1 MADII
6 KSYLAKNYKSK
17 EDKIYTHT
25 RIKGDNNSGG
35 IYNIKDEDEFMDIY
49 KKYITNGGIEYLTEK
64 QLEDDKKRLCVDI
77 DLRYSPEIKTR
88 QHTPNHIIDLIHIY
102 LDAIKEICVIEDGY
116 EIDVFVMEKPNV
128 NILEDK
134 TKDGIHLV
142 FGIALNK
149 YIQKELKNIAIKRLI
164 DIWDDLPLT
173 NTFDDVIDESIV
185 MGSTNWIL
193 YGSTKPNNEVY
204 KVSSYHKKR
213 WVDERDDW
221 VGGTQPH
228 NNIDF
233 NRISIRNMYI
243 QTASL
248 KDGVI
253 LNKEEKVKE
262 EKEENKIINNE
273 PKIIT
278 DENIEIAE
286 LMSVEKYLLNY
297 PDWIKTIWALKN
309 AGFSFDFANKLSQK
323 VNDIDDTKYDET
335 KLTEIWNE
343 TKEGLGLGTIYK
355 QAKDTNKKLYYKIKI
370 KHLPKEFFKHE
381 EYSLAKLLVDEC
393 FNDKLVI
400 CDDNLMT
407 YTNSRWYIDND
418 FDYLKY
424 MISNEGVKYFSK
436 IEKLLL
442 NYFMYLNQD
451 DDDYE
456 PTRKKKT
463 LVGDSVVYLGKLNW
477 KNNISKEIKSIIIN
491 KHQNIEFN
499 KNGMHFAFKNKK
511 YNFTTKKFE
520 DILREDYISY
530 SAGYDYIEPETDDI
544 EIIELI
550 FKQIFPNEEIRKCY
564 LSIMRTAFMG
574 YTKDKFIVA
583 NGKGSNGKGVIDELL
598 LDCVGYDYGYT
609 GNIGA
614 LTDKKK
620 TGSNPEIANLHKKR
634 FCIFKEPNQ
643 KEKIL
648 LGNVKELVDNKE
660 INARQNYSNNTKVR
674 LQATFILE
682 CNKKLAFDGEVSNA
696 EYRRFVDILF
706 ESTFT
711 TNKTLLNDK
720 NLTNVFEAKPEY
732 KQDEFKENYR
742 CALFKYIIDNA
753 DEKIY
758 IPDCVAQRTKEYVD
772 SNDELLEFMKEN
784 YVYESDKAGQFI
796 ALKEVFQLYKCSES
810 YERLY
815 KKERPTYK
823 TFTQSIAE
831 HSSFKYYYHDRKQI
845 DKKEYRNILIGH
857 RLIEPKKNMMMSLT
871 PDKDED

>member
-17 EDKIYTHT
+17 EDKTYTHT

-35 IYNIKDEDEFMDIY
+35 IYNIKDEDEFMEIY

-64 QLEDDKKRLCVDI
+64 QLEGDKKRLCVDI
-77 DLRYSPEIKTR
+77 DLRYSTKIKTR
-88 QHTPNHIIDLIHIY
+88 QHTQDHIIDLIHIY
-102 LDAIKEICVIEDGY
+102 LDAIKEICNIENGY

-134 TKDGIHLV
+134 TKDGIHIV

-149 YIQKELKNIAIKRLI
+149 YIQKELKNIAIKRLTNL
-164 DIWDDLPLT
+164 WEDLPLT

-204 KVSSYHKKR
+204 KVSSYHKLR

-221 VGGTQPH
+221 VGATQPH

-233 NRISIRNMYI
+233 NRISIRNMDI

-248 KDGVI
+248 KDGFV
-253 LNKEEKVKE
+253 LNEKE
-262 EKEENKIINNE
+262 EKEEKVEEIINNE

-323 VNDIDDTKYDET
+323 VISIDKSKYDET
-335 KLTEIWNE
+335 KLIELWNE

-355 QAKDTNKKLYYKIKI
+355 QAKESNKKLYYKIKI
-370 KHLPKEFFKHE
+370 KHLPKDYNKNTD
-381 EYSLAKLLVDEC
+381 YSIASILVKEC
-393 FNDKLVI
+393 FNDKLVF

-407 YTNSRWYIDND
+407 YTNERWYNDNQ
-418 FDYLKY
+418 FNYLKY
-424 MISNEGVKYFSK
+424 MISNEGVKYYIK
-436 IEKLLL
+436 LNKLLMSYYSFL
-442 NYFMYLNQD
+442 LDKD
-451 DDDYE
+451 DNDE
-456 PTRKKKT
+456 QEHIKKNMNIINDISQSLEKT
-463 LVGDSVVYLGKLNW
+463 SVKTNLA
-477 KNNISKEIKSIIIN
+477 KEILDIVIN
-491 KHQNIEFN
+491 KHQDIEFN
-499 KNGMHFAFKNKK
+499 KNGNHFAFKNKK

-530 SAGYDYIEPETDDI
+530 SAGYNYIEPEKEKIDKIDL
-544 EIIELI
+544 LI
-550 FKQIFPNEEIRKCY
+550 KQIFPNEEIRKCY

-583 NGKGSNGKGVIDELL
+583 NGKGGNGKGVLNELL

-682 CNKKLAFDGEVSNA
+682 CNKKLAFDGEVNDA

-720 NLTNVFEAKPEY
+720 NLTHVFEADSNY

-753 DEKIY
+753 IDKIY

-784 YVYESDKAGQFI
+784 YVYESEKADKQFI
-796 ALKEVFQLYKCSES
+796 TLKDVFQLYKNSES

-823 TFTQSIAE
+823 IFTQSIAE
-831 HSSFKYYYHDRKQI
+831 HSSFKYYYHDRKKI
-845 DKKEYRNILIGH
+845 DKIDYRNILIGH
-857 RLIEPKKNMMMSLT
+857 RLIEPNQKICLK
-871 PDKDED
+871 PDEDED